1 MSKITNNFIYNIA
14 LTVSTF
20 LINLVLFP
28 YVSRVLGV
36 DNIGR
41 VGFVNNVISYFS
53 LFAILGVRTI
63 GIREIARAGDNYK
76 KRSEIYS
83 SLMTI
88 LMVLTVLVMV
98 VYVGAVIFVPRF
110 VQDRGLLIIGS
121 FTLFFT
127 SFLIEWFY
135 QGIENFKYITIRTVA
150 VKVIYAIAVFAL
162 IKESDDIIL
171 YFILTTITFAVN
183 SLINLLYARKFAKF
197 RLNIS
202 GIKKYFKPIVELGAY
217 NIMISMYTTFNVI
230 YLGFVCSDTE
240 VGYYYTATKLYTIII
255 GVFFAFTSV
264 MLPRMSSL
272 VSANKMA
279 DYKANLRKSFDM
291 TFAAA
296 LPIIVY
302 CMILAPQIIELLS
315 GDGYQ
320 GAILPMRI
328 VLPIILLSGMAQIWI
343 QQILIPNKKDK
354 IVLYN
359 SICGAVAGIIANM
372 VFVKTWGAV
381 GSAVVLLFSE
391 MCGNLLGFVYVL
403 KKRMFEF
410 PLRTFV
416 VNLIGSL
423 PYVIICVLSAA
434 MISISSFTTLFIAGI
449 GVMLYFF
456 VFNGLLNTKSYA
468 FEFIQGYALKIKH
481 KIHNK

>member
-63 GIREIARAGDNYK
+63 GIREIAGAGDNYK

-110 VQDRGLLIIGS
+110 IQDRELLIIGS

-171 YFILTTITFAVN
+171 YFILTTIVVVVN

-202 GIKKYFKPIVELGAY
+202 GIKKYFNAIVELGAY

-230 YLGFVCSDTE
+230 YLGFVCNDTE

-255 GVFFAFTSV
+255 GVFFAFTNV

-279 DYKANLRKSFDM
+279 EYKANLRKSFDM

-302 CMILAPQIIELLS
+302 CMILAPQIIDLLS

-354 IVLYN
+354 IVLY
-359 SICGAVAGIIANM
+359 SSVCGATAGVIANII
-372 VFVKTWGAV
+372 FVKSWGAV
-381 GSAVVLLFSE
+381 GSAIVLLLSE

-403 KKRMFEF
+403 KERMLEF
-410 PLRTFV
+410 PLKSFATNIV
-416 VNLIGSL
+416 GSV
-423 PYVIICVLSAA
+423 PYVIICLLSVAFLPQ
-434 MISISSFTTLFIAGI
+434 SSFFTLCVAG
-449 GVMLYFF
+449 VAMLLYFYI
-456 VFNGLLNTKSYA
+456 FNGLLNKKSYA
-468 FEFIQGYALKIKH
+468 FEFIQGYTKKM
-481 KIHNK
+481 KRKVD

>member
-53 LFAILGVRTI
+53 LFALLGVKTI
-63 GIREIARAGDNYK
+63 GIREIAGAGDNDK

-83 SLMTI
+83 SLLTLLI
-88 LMVLTVLVMV
+88 VLTV
-98 VYVGAVIFVPRF
+98 AVICIYLASICLIPRF
-110 VQDRGLLIIGS
+110 KQDKELLIIGS
-121 FTLFFT
+121 FTVFFT

-135 QGIENFKYITIRTVA
+135 QGIENFRYITIRTVA
-150 VKVIYAIAVFAL
+150 IKIIYAIVVFLL
-162 IKESDDIIL
+162 INNRDDVVL
-171 YFILTTITFAVN
+171 YFILTTIVVIVN
-183 SLINLLYARKFAKF
+183 SIINLLYARRFAKF
-197 RLNIS
+197 RIDIR
-202 GIKKYFKPIVELGAY
+202 GIKKYFKSIIELGAY
-217 NIMISMYTTFNVI
+217 NIMLSMYTTFNVI

-255 GVFFAFTSV
+255 GVFFAFTNV

-272 VSANKMA
+272 VSANRVA
-279 DYKANLRKSFDM
+279 EYKANIRKSFDM

-296 LPIIVY
+296 FPIIIY
-302 CMILAPQIIELLS
+302 CFVLAPQIIDLLS

-343 QQILIPNKKDK
+343 QQILIPNKKDI
-354 IVLYN
+354 IVLYS
-359 SICGAVAGIIANM
+359 SICGAISGVLANI
-372 VFVKTWGAV
+372 FLVKSLGAV

-391 MCGNLLGFVYVL
+391 MCGNMLGFIYVL
-403 KKRMFEF
+403 RKGMLIF
-410 PLRTFV
+410 PLKS
-416 VNLIGSL
+416 LITNILGSF
-423 PYVIICVLSAA
+423 PYVIICMLSFVFLPHSSLLILCVAGVA
-434 MISISSFTTLFIAGI
+434 MLI
-449 GVMLYFF
+449 YFF
-456 VFNGLLNTKSYA
+456 LFNGILNKESYA
-468 FEFIQGYALKIKH
+468 FEFIQGYATKLKNMLK
-481 KIHNK
+481 